1 MVEGANLKTHAE
13 YIGVLIPPT
22 SKEHEQLESS
32 YSSSTSGSYPEI
44 LPNIKRPITAQQ
56 DKVQHN
62 LQQRQTKRQQQ
73 PSQQINHTPTTT
85 YHRIKTAKSLISVDR
100 IVTKEFK
107 SNPTNISIDRHR
119 RRRLV
124 TPSKYQ
130 EEITNYYDDWES
142 DYSDDWISDG
152 ADDWESASK
161 TTPKPTKVPMQ
172 QESKNG
178 LKLHLK
184 EPSTPENVYE
194 QSQIKTNVL
203 NDNIRLVS
211 SDPDAFSPVFCQ
223 QRQAAIDNMTYRTA
237 VNSWKAKSIP
247 DLVKLIKELSLGK
260 SLIDRAWIVFYWISQ
275 NIEYDIESYFSGN
288 IRHQTTEDVFKNRK
302 GVCDAF
308 GTIFEALCNGV
319 QLECKK
325 ISGYAK
331 GYSFKL
337 GQSAFHRTN
346 HAWNVVHIGDHW
358 YLVDPTW
365 GEGHIDNKNQNVK
378 QLDPF
383 YFLVRPEQMIYR
395 HLPENPQW
403 QLLKSSLSMK
413 EFVRLPYIY
422 PSYFEL
428 GLHLVYPCQ
437 SNGVSFNSNKELAEV
452 LLRAPQDV
460 DCMAGSKATIQCRIP
475 GAYCARLLLD
485 GNWLSEDIIKN
496 DMFKRKFTVPKRE
509 VMNISIDRRRLVTPS
524 KYQEEITNN
533 YDDWESDYSDDWKSA
548 SKTTPKPTKV
558 LMQHESKNGLKLHLK
573 EPSTPAN

>member
-1 MVEGANLKTHAE
+1 MAV
-13 YIGVLIPPT
+13 T
-22 SKEHEQLESS
+22 S
-32 YSSSTSGSYPEI
+32 Y
-44 LPNIKRPITAQQ
+44 
-56 DKVQHN
+56 
-62 LQQRQTKRQQQ
+62 
-73 PSQQINHTPTTT
+73 
-85 YHRIKTAKSLISVDR
+85 
-100 IVTKEFK
+100 
-107 SNPTNISIDRHR
+107 TNISIDRHR

-460 DCMAGSKATIQCRIP
+460 DCMVSIKNAGYKENKANCLVHYDVDRQLWQCLFAPHRSGFHELTIFARRVIQTPTRNVNEGKSYSCVAKFGLQVPDGFNGKKTFPTTYSTFSEHKCQIIGPFDGSLKAGSKATIQCRIP

-485 GNWLSEDIIKN
+485 GNWLSEDIITN

-509 VMNISIDRRRLVTPS
+509 VM
-524 KYQEEITNN
+524 
-533 YDDWESDYSDDWKSA
+533 
-548 SKTTPKPTKV
+548 
-558 LMQHESKNGLKLHLK
+558 
-573 EPSTPAN
+573 